1 QWRSPRSGSTRPT
14 ETSSS
19 RSPGATGWPRT
30 TSRRRSGAGRCGP
43 STRRRPTTTGRCPSS
58 NPDCPPTPGSASLRR
73 RYLPPAS
80 GRGTDPD
87 CPPTPGLR
95 PGDSSGSAQLRDD
108 ALHQRLGDQI
118 DTVGEGVLETPVG
131 DPEHVAQGATRLVE
145 LGELV
150 DAGGVDD
157 VFDRRVDTGHHE
169 TVAQDRLD
177 PGPGVDQPGDA
188 HLPG

>member
-1 QWRSPRSGSTRPT
+1 
-14 ETSSS
+14 
-19 RSPGATGWPRT
+19 
-30 TSRRRSGAGRCGP
+30 
-43 STRRRPTTTGRCPSS
+43 RRPTTTGRCPSS
-58 NPDCPPTPGSASLRR
+58 N
-73 RYLPPAS
+73 
-80 GRGTDPD
+80 PD

-150 DAGGVDD
+150 DAGDVDD

-188 HLPG
+188 HLPGEPVGRLPIARQVEIVLVDGD